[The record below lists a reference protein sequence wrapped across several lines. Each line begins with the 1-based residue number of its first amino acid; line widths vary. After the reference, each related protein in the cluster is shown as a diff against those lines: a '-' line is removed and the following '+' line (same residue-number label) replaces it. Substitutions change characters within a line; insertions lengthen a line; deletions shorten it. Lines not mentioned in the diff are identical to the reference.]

1 MFAIYKKELRTYFNT
16 MTGYAFLGF
25 FILVTAFYFSFLNVI
40 SGNPMYSETLSYTV
54 TMFLIL
60 IPILTMRL
68 FAEEAKQKTDQLL
81 YTSPVSITQ
90 IVAGKF
96 LASFSLFFIG
106 VAITGL
112 FPFMLSRFGQI
123 PTSEILGAMFG
134 YLLMGGCL
142 ISIGIFISVLT
153 DNQIIAAVA
162 TFAAMFFIFMVDG
175 IAVSMP
181 VNTASSV
188 TFVCAFIMLIVF
200 IIYNSTRNI
209 YASVII
215 ALLGFAAVAI
225 AYFSNNLI
233 FDGVIVKVLSWF
245 SILSRFDN
253 FYMGVFNISDVV
265 YYITFS
271 LAFLYFTVNV
281 IEKRRWR

>member
-1 MFAIYKKELRTYFNT
+1 MIAIYKKELRTYFNT
-16 MTGYAFLGF
+16 MTGYVFLGF
-25 FILVTAFYFSFLNVI
+25 FILVTGFYFSFLNVI
-40 SGNPMYSETLSYTV
+40 SGNPIYNQTLSYTI

-60 IPILTMRL
+60 IPVLTMRL

-81 YTSPVSITQ
+81 YTSPISITQ

-96 LASFSLFFIG
+96 FAAFSLFFIG
-106 VAITGL
+106 VIITGL
-112 FPFMLSRFGQI
+112 FPFMLSRFGEI
-123 PTSEILGAMFG
+123 PTAEIFGGMFG

-142 ISIGIFISVLT
+142 ISIGIFISILT
-153 DNQIIAAVA
+153 DNQIIAAVG
-162 TFAAMFFIFMVDG
+162 TFAAMFFVFMVDG
-175 IAVSMP
+175 IATSLP

-188 TFVCAFIMLIVF
+188 TFICAFVILIGFV
-200 IIYNSTRNI
+200 IYNSTKNI
-209 YASVII
+209 YAGVIVTI
-215 ALLGFAAVAI
+215 LGLAGVFI
-225 AYFSNNLI
+225 TYFINHLA

-253 FYMGVFNISDVV
+253 FYMGVFNISDIV

-271 LAFLYFTVNV
+271 MAFLYLTVNV